1 MDSFIGILGA
11 YSGICIIIF
20 LFFAI
25 LWFVVSL
32 ILRPLII
39 WYFKINTMI
48 EYQESINSHL
58 SELVSQNEKLLMVL
72 SKQSHSMFSDDTYKD
87 HERYMPK

>member
-32 ILRPLII
+32 I
-39 WYFKINTMI
+39 
-48 EYQESINSHL
+48 
-58 SELVSQNEKLLMVL
+58 
-72 SKQSHSMFSDDTYKD
+72 
-87 HERYMPK
+87 